1 MSTTDSTEPT
11 TFALDVYFAAG
22 AQGDQ
27 KLAEHVAGCARC
39 SAYLRQLAAL
49 AKEPV
54 SLPPTA
60 AQPRKRRSWV
70 AAGAF
75 VSACA
80 AVALWLNTGDNY
92 VGSKGLP
99 AVQALIRST
108 GQTSVWDGKTPL
120 RSGDAIALR
129 TDCDR
134 FSHVAV
140 AVSAANGGEAKRLK
154 RIFEGSCKEHE
165 PLPFTL
171 VADDHPGNEQI
182 EFVFSRAALAD
193 TALQQAIAGRER
205 SDTTWVI
212 TLVLPK
218 AGVTR

>member
-1 MSTTDSTEPT
+1 MSTTDLAEPS

-22 AQGDQ
+22 AQGDA
-27 KLAEHVAGCARC
+27 KLAEHIAGCARC
-39 SAYLRQLAAL
+39 TAYLQQLAAL
-49 AKEPV
+49 AEKSAP
-54 SLPPTA
+54 LPPATA
-60 AQPRKRRSWV
+60 RSTRRPAWI

-80 AVALWLNTGDNY
+80 AVALFLNAGDNY

-99 AVQALIRST
+99 GVQALIRSA
-108 GQTSVWDGKTPL
+108 GQANVWDGKSPL

-129 TDCDR
+129 TDCDH

-140 AVSAANGGEAKRLK
+140 AVPAAQGGKPKHWKLVFA
-154 RIFEGSCKEHE
+154 GSCKEHE

-171 VADDHPGNEQI
+171 VTDDSPGEEQI
-182 EFVFSRAALAD
+182 EIVFSRAALPDA
-193 TALQQAIAGRER
+193 ALQQAIAGRKR

-212 TLVLPK
+212 TLLLPK
-218 AGVTR
+218 AGVAR

>member
-1 MSTTDSTEPT
+1 MSTTDPTEPT

-22 AQGDQ
+22 AEGDA
-27 KLAEHVAGCARC
+27 KLAQHVAACARC
-39 SAYLRQLAAL
+39 RAYLGQLAAL
-49 AKEPV
+49 AEEAAP
-54 SLPPTA
+54 LPPTA
-60 AQPRKRRSWV
+60 ARPQHRKPWV

-99 AVQALIRST
+99 AVQALIRSA
-108 GQTSVWDGKTPL
+108 GQASVWDGKTPL

-140 AVSAANGGEAKRLK
+140 AIPAAGSGDRPWKRV
-154 RIFEGSCKEHE
+154 FEGSCKEHE

-171 VADDHPGNEQI
+171 VADDRPGNEQV
-182 EFVFSRAALAD
+182 EVVFSRAALAD
-193 TALQQAIAGRER
+193 ATLQRVIAGRER

-218 AGVTR
+218 AGVAQ

>member
-1 MSTTDSTEPT
+1 MSTTEPS

-22 AQGDQ
+22 AQGDE
-27 KLAEHVAGCARC
+27 KLAEHVASCERC
-39 SAYLRQLAAL
+39 TAYLAQLAEAAPL
-49 AKEPV
+49 Q
-54 SLPPTA
+54 LPATPLVRRRRA
-60 AQPRKRRSWV
+60 SRKLV

-80 AVALWLNTGDNY
+80 AVLLYLNVGERY

-99 AVQALIRST
+99 AVQALIRRADRA
-108 GQTSVWDGKTPL
+108 SVWDGKMPL
-120 RSGDAIALR
+120 RVGDAIALR

-140 AVSAANGGEAKRLK
+140 AVADGGEKKRV
-154 RIFEGSCKEHE
+154 FEGVCNERE

-171 VADDHPGNEQI
+171 VADDKPGSEQI
-182 EFVFSRAALAD
+182 HVVFSRAALAEA
-193 TALQQAIAGRER
+193 ALHKAITSRER
-205 SDTTWVI
+205 GETVWVI

-218 AGVTR
+218 AGAEP